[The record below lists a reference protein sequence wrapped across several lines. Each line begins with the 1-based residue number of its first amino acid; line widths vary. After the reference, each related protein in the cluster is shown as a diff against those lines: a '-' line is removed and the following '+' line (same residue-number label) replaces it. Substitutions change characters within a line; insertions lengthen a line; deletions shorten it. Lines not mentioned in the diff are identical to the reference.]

1 MVWVILNKLPES
13 HPLRNQPLLD
23 LKAEYQSKDSKLWY
37 VVRPA
42 FKIANR
48 SYNQLAGAWTE
59 YDIWRV
65 ETDDEWDEDR
75 IDIIGQNGPTGEH
88 Y

>member
-13 HPLRNQPLLD
+13 HPLRNQSLVE

-37 VVRPA
+37 EVRPA

-48 SYNQLAGAWTE
+48 SYNQLANAWTE
-59 YDIWRV
+59 FDIWRV